1 VTRAA
6 IYARVST
13 AEQVD
18 GTSLGTQVQRCEH
31 YIAAQ
36 DWTPAARYVDE
47 GVSGAKASRPAL
59 DQLMTAV
66 RAGTVDVVV
75 IAKLDRIGRSMR
87 HLGALLG
94 ELDDRKVALV
104 SVSEAF
110 DSSTASG
117 RLQRNM
123 LGSFAEFERELI
135 RDRMTSGRD
144 ARVRSG
150 SWSTAMC
157 PFGFRAGPPDYR
169 LGFLEPEAYTL
180 RRMVDLFVN
189 HKLNT
194 TEVARQLNAEGR
206 PPRRA
211 AKWTTA
217 RVRHILQDPDHLG
230 GTFTWRR
237 PSRGLAGPPI
247 PVSGPA
253 LLDPT
258 TLQRLK
264 DRVAATSIGHRTHP
278 DRYLLSGRIRGPHG
292 APMYGHTT
300 SAPVY
305 KCAETFRSVYLDG
318 TPCKVCHTVRVE
330 HVEDLVWA
338 EITALLADTSR
349 RPDLPAAR
357 RRPRPRHRRPRRPQ
371 PHRPARHRPQPTPT
385 PRRMAGSEHRT
396 PQPHRPAPRA
406 RRPRPHKPPHRRPG
420 HQGTRHRPPR
430 RHRHRHR
437 LGTLRHLRRQ
447 RLAAQRLDTQP
458 RRRAGPA
465 CGTGRLPRVPAAPGA
480 APPDHRGHRPRSR
493 PRRRTGRR
501 RRRRPAVAVPCRRQR
516 RLSRPADRHT
526 GLHLRSGGN
535 RRRSFPRS
543 RLRSRQAQLPQPR
556 RPRHRPL
563 PKRRRLR
570 RLSRQA
576 RLERRRGDLSG
587 EPVDLSLDLPHRAV
601 DSMPT
606 GGLEHP
612 APHQPQRLDALPHT
626 VVATE

>member
-1 VTRAA
+1 
-6 IYARVST
+6 
-13 AEQVD
+13 
-18 GTSLGTQVQRCEH
+18 
-31 YIAAQ
+31 
-36 DWTPAARYVDE
+36 
-47 GVSGAKASRPAL
+47 
-59 DQLMTAV
+59 MTAV

-169 LGFLEPEAYTL
+169 LEFLEPEAATL

-211 AKWTTA
+211 AKWSTA

-237 PSRGLAGPPI
+237 PRRGLAGAPI

-278 DRYLLSGRIRGPHG
+278 DRYLL
-292 APMYGHTT
+292 
-300 SAPVY
+300 
-305 KCAETFRSVYLDG
+305 
-318 TPCKVCHTVRVE
+318 
-330 HVEDLVWA
+330 
-338 EITALLADTSR
+338 
-349 RPDLPAAR
+349 
-357 RRPRPRHRRPRRPQ
+357 
-371 PHRPARHRPQPTPT
+371 
-385 PRRMAGSEHRT
+385 
-396 PQPHRPAPRA
+396 
-406 RRPRPHKPPHRRPG
+406 
-420 HQGTRHRPPR
+420 
-430 RHRHRHR
+430 
-437 LGTLRHLRRQ
+437 
-447 RLAAQRLDTQP
+447 
-458 RRRAGPA
+458 
-465 CGTGRLPRVPAAPGA
+465 
-480 APPDHRGHRPRSR
+480 
-493 PRRRTGRR
+493 
-501 RRRRPAVAVPCRRQR
+501 
-516 RLSRPADRHT
+516 
-526 GLHLRSGGN
+526 
-535 RRRSFPRS
+535 
-543 RLRSRQAQLPQPR
+543 
-556 RPRHRPL
+556 
-563 PKRRRLR
+563 
-570 RLSRQA
+570 
-576 RLERRRGDLSG
+576 
-587 EPVDLSLDLPHRAV
+587 
-601 DSMPT
+601 
-606 GGLEHP
+606 
-612 APHQPQRLDALPHT
+612 
-626 VVATE
+626 